1 MELTSER
8 NAIFNF
14 VIFACITNPSPH
26 GYYGNWRVSDFVT
39 LTEVAIVK
47 AGITIVDLP
56 GEYRIFYHN
65 VGYFF

>member
-1 MELTSER
+1 MYYQPL
-8 NAIFNF
+8 
-14 VIFACITNPSPH
+14 PH